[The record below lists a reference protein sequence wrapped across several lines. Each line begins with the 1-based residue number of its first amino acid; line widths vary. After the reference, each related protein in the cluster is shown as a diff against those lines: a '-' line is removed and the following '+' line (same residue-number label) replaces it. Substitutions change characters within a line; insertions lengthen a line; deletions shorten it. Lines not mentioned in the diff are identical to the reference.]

1 MATKSSVV
9 TRAVDTSTAVPAVSQ
24 AARLDAL
31 RLLGVT
37 ATGPVYEGRVAG
49 VVIPM
54 SSFLA
59 LLQELAAKAADPK
72 AQVVSSL
79 AQRVSGAE
87 ALEVWDGLGV
97 GFGMRLAGASREAR
111 LSVLSEV
118 LEYIRREGRVDG
130 IEAAV
135 AAAVNAA
142 WPYVHPRR
150 LARVL
155 SIIERAV
162 SKSTFTDKHGISIVD
177 PIARTLT
184 KVAAGRF
191 KLLDPIGWLDWAE
204 LSIPEWRLW
213 LPNDS
218 EWGVELGPAEEELG
232 QLGIGDSTDLPGGP
246 GGWGSSRG
254 SRELPGR
261 SAPQRRPRPGGQAG
275 MGFGNVGT
283 SGGLGGRFG
292 VGGDDDDMLG
302 GLGIDGY
309 GSSGP
314 RDLRDLGGGSG
325 RPSFDPAGAGRGI
338 GLGGLGGF
346 GAGPNPSGAFGG
358 PLGGRFSGG
367 DFGKPGGPLGF
378 GGGMGP
384 GGASDWF
391 SEGEKALGW
400 GLVVGGFVAVVA
412 GDAPV
417 GAAMIGVGGIII
429 SDANHR
435 DDGEKHDRERAA
447 DLSNHNRERAED
459 KEAEKRREE
468 KHDRERAE
476 DKAAEKKKA
485 EESKV
490 PTVTPQQLPNAPKQG
505 DKYPDPHKKGGH
517 LPAGDGTV
525 DPVDPRMRPAGDDGV
540 GPIDPR
546 MLPVGDF
553 EHGGDP
559 TTLWEEDGG
568 GVTPTTVGRRVTL
581 TTLGGPG
588 LKAAIVQIDPRT
600 FTF

>member
-1 MATKSSVV
+1 MATKTSVV
-9 TRAVDTSTAVPAVSQ
+9 SRGVDTTTAAPAVSQ
-24 AARLDAL
+24 AARSEAL

-59 LLQELAAKAADPK
+59 LLQEVAAKAADPK

-79 AQRVSGAE
+79 AQRVSGAD
-87 ALEVWDGLGV
+87 ALGVWDGLGV
-97 GFGMRLAGASREAR
+97 GFGIRLAGASREAR
-111 LSVLSEV
+111 LAVLSEV

-135 AAAVNAA
+135 AATVNAA
-142 WPYVHPRR
+142 WPYVRPQR

-162 SKSTFTDKHGISIVD
+162 SKSTFTDKHGVSIVD
-177 PIARTLT
+177 PIARTTT

-218 EWGVELGPAEEELG
+218 EWGVEFGPSEQEMG
-232 QLGIGDSTDLPGGP
+232 QLGIGDGTDLPGGP
-246 GGWGSSRG
+246 GSWGSSRG
-254 SRELPGR
+254 TGKIPGGPG
-261 SAPQRRPRPGGQAG
+261 PQRRPRPGGQTG
-275 MGFGNVGT
+275 QGFGNVGT

-292 VGGDDDDMLG
+292 VSGDDSDLLG

-309 GSSGP
+309 DSPGSQ
-314 RDLRDLGGGSG
+314 DLGDLGGGSG
-325 RPSFDPAGAGRGI
+325 RPSFDPAGAGCGI

-384 GGASDWF
+384 GGASFDLLEEAGYAIGGF
-391 SEGEKALGW
+391 LI
-400 GLVVGGFVAVVA
+400 VGGVALMA
-412 GDAPV
+412 TGDVP
-417 GAAMIGVGGIII
+417 VGGIVIGAGFSMI
-429 SDANHR
+429 GIAAHR
-435 DDGEKHDRERAA
+435 GDDVKHDRERAE
-447 DLSNHNRERAED
+447 DLAKHDRERAED
-459 KEAEKRREE
+459 KEAERQREAQR
-468 KHDRERAE
+468 DRERAE
-476 DKAAEKKKA
+476 DKAAERKKA
-485 EESKV
+485 EEKNKA
-490 PTVTPQQLPNAPKQG
+490 PTSTPPSAPKQG

-517 LPAGDGTV
+517 LPAGDGTI
-525 DPVDPRMRPAGDDGV
+525 DPIDPRMRPAGDDGL

-568 GVTPTTVGRRVTL
+568 GVTPTTIGRRMTW

-588 LKAAIVQIDPRT
+588 LKAAIVQIDPHT

>member
-1 MATKSSVV
+1 MATKTSVV
-9 TRAVDTSTAVPAVSQ
+9 SRGVDTTTAAPAVSQ
-24 AARLDAL
+24 AARSEAL
-31 RLLGVT
+31 RLLCVT

-59 LLQELAAKAADPK
+59 LLQEVAAKAADPK

-79 AQRVSGAE
+79 AQRVSGAD
-87 ALEVWDGLGV
+87 ALGVWDGLGV
-97 GFGMRLAGASREAR
+97 GFGIRLAGASREVR
-111 LSVLSEV
+111 LAVLSEV

-135 AAAVNAA
+135 AATVNAA
-142 WPYVHPRR
+142 WPYVRPQR

-162 SKSTFTDKHGISIVD
+162 SKSTFTDKHGVSIVD
-177 PIARTLT
+177 PIARTMT

-213 LPNDS
+213 LPNDA
-218 EWGVELGPAEEELG
+218 EWGVEFGPSDQELG
-232 QLGIGDSTDLPGGP
+232 QLGIGDSTDLPGSL

-254 SRELPGR
+254 SREIPGR
-261 SAPQRRPRPGGQAG
+261 SAPQRRPRPGGQTG
-275 MGFGNVGT
+275 PGFGNVGT

-292 VGGDDDDMLG
+292 VAGDDSDLLG

-309 GSSGP
+309 DSPGP
-314 RDLRDLGGGSG
+314 QDLGDLGGGSG
-325 RPSFDPAGAGRGI
+325 RPSFDRGGAGRGI

-346 GAGPNPSGAFGG
+346 GAGPNTSGAFGG

-367 DFGKPGGPLGF
+367 DFGKQGGPLGF

-384 GGASDWF
+384 GGASDWV
-391 SEGEKALGW
+391 SEAEKSAGW
-400 GLVVGGFVAVVA
+400 HLVFGGFGATLLGEA
-412 GDAPV
+412 L
-417 GAAMIGVGGIII
+417 GAAMIGVGGILI

-435 DDGEKHDRERAA
+435 GDVEQHDRERAA
-447 DLSNHNRERAED
+447 DLAKHDRERAED

-476 DKAAEKKKA
+476 DKAAEAKKA

-525 DPVDPRMRPAGDDGV
+525 DPIDPRMRPAGDDGL

-568 GVTPTTVGRRVTL
+568 GVTPTTVGRRVTS

-588 LKAAIVQIDPRT
+588 LKAAIVQIDPHT